1 MGSFT
6 FAAHSEKMEDR
17 IGKSYSRRS
26 LSFGLLPS
34 INFTDK
40 IEVKL
45 FRLTSRPRMA
55 FVNLNHSISDA
66 NMGLNILGRILVR
79 FQFLT
84 QRRHEYP

>member
-1 MGSFT
+1 
-6 FAAHSEKMEDR
+6 MEDR
-17 IGKSYSRRS
+17 IDKSYSRRS
-26 LSFGLLPS
+26 LPFGFPPS

-66 NMGLNILGRILVR
+66 NMGLNILGQILVR